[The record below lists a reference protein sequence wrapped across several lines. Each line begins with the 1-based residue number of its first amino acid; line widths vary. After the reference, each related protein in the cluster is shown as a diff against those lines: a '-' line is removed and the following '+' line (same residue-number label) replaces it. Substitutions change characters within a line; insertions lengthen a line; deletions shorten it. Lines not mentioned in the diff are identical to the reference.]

1 MAARRK
7 KRHRPKSPKPRPRVV
22 FERFTEEDAL
32 RWTEA
37 GEAGRRIEALWS
49 SDLAYQRSLIA
60 DQIRLALLGKA
71 EAFKFE
77 DWQRVGRYKYAL
89 TPLSVA
95 GSLKYVGGRFNI
107 ADIDRTRFPPFPAL
121 YLAIDRE
128 TAMQEVLG
136 QDAGAGGQ
144 LDALELALA
153 KPDAIFNVPVKGEL
167 RSVLDLR
174 KPDLLQPFVDL
185 IKDFTIDKSIA
196 AMAASHELP
205 PLRLIRTTEELLTT
219 VFSENWR
226 RMPVQ
231 YGVPAPPQIIGQLAA
246 DAGVEGIIFPSKF
259 NEKPNIAV
267 FPQNFTGDSFVELLG
282 AIPAEVKVRRLDG
295 TTAGALP

>member
-1 MAARRK
+1 MAVRRK
-7 KRHRPKSPKPRPRVV
+7 KRHRPRTPKPRQRVV

-37 GEAGRRIEALWS
+37 GEAGRRFEALWS

-60 DQIRLALLGKA
+60 DQIKAALLGKA

-107 ADIDRTRFPPFPAL
+107 ADIDRSRFPPFPAL

-128 TAMQEVLG
+128 TAMQEILG
-136 QDAGAGGQ
+136 QDAGAGGK
-144 LDALELALA
+144 LSALELALA
-153 KPDAIFNVPVKGEL
+153 KSDAIFNVPVKGEL

-174 KPDLLQPFVDL
+174 KSDLLQPFVDL

-196 AMAASHELP
+196 AMAAAQGLP
-205 PLRLIRTTEELLTT
+205 PLTLIRTTEELLKTL
-219 VFSENWR
+219 FDENWR
-226 RMPVQ
+226 RRPAH
-231 YGVPAPPQIIGQLAA
+231 YGIPAGPQIMGQLAA

-259 NEKPNIAV
+259 NAKPNIAV

-282 AIPAEVKVRRLDG
+282 AIPEDVKVRRLDAV
-295 TTAGALP
+295 TAGALT